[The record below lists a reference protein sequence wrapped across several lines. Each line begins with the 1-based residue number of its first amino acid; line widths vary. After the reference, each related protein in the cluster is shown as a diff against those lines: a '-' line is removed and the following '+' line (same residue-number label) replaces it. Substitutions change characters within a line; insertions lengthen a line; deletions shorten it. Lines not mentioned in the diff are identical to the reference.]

1 MNNFVKVSRHD
12 GVAVIT
18 IDNPPVNALSP
29 GLPEAIGAAIDEMN
43 ADPAVKAAVVIGA
56 GRTFVA
62 GADIKEFGK
71 MTSGATP
78 RRSLLP
84 FLLRIEDSRKPVVM
98 AIHGAAFGGGL
109 ELAMA
114 GHYRVASPTAQ
125 VGQPEVKLGI
135 IPGAAGTQR
144 LPRLVGVAK
153 AVEMC
158 AEGKPVSAPDA
169 AALGLIDRVIDGDL
183 LTGAVAFAREI
194 ADMPAPKA
202 RERMGKLGTLVEN
215 AAILAAAHDA
225 ARKKQRG
232 MKAPLAAIEA
242 VEAAITMPFEEG
254 CQAEQKLFTECLF
267 SDQSKA
273 LIHIFFGERELAKI
287 PDVPKETPVIPVN
300 RVAVVGS
307 GTMGGGIAMVFAN
320 AGIPVLL
327 KDVDEAALDLGME
340 KIRKNYASSVQR
352 GRFKQAFV
360 DERLRLIT
368 PALSY
373 HAFSDVDMVVEAVF
387 EGMALKKSV
396 FADLD
401 RACKPGAILAS
412 NTSTLNIDE
421 IAGATSRPEAVIG
434 THFFSPANVMRLLEI
449 VRGKKSS
456 KEVIATCM
464 QLSKRLGKIGVLVGN
479 CRGFVGNRMFG
490 PYRREAQFLVEE
502 GADVEAV
509 DKALV
514 EFGNAMGPLATGDL
528 AGLDVGWR
536 IRKEYRHL
544 EKPGIRQ
551 PFAEDRLCELGRYG
565 QKTMKGWY
573 RYDENR
579 RANVD
584 PEVTA
589 LVRKWSAEAEIPQRQ
604 ISAEEIV
611 DRCIYALVNEGAR
624 ILEERFAL
632 RAVDIDIIYLNGY
645 GFPAYRGG
653 PMWHA
658 DTVGLPKVYQRICE
672 FHHQHRE
679 LWAPA
684 PLLKRLAESGKTFA
698 EFDRE
703 QSAAGLLERVNS
715 A

>member
-1 MNNFVKVSRHD
+1 M
-12 GVAVIT
+12 
-18 IDNPPVNALSP
+18 NALSP
-29 GLPEAIGAAIDEMN
+29 GVPEGIWGAIDEMN
-43 ADPAVKAAVVIGA
+43 GDPAIKAAVVIGG

-71 MTSGATP
+71 MTSGGP

-84 FLLRIEDSRKPVVM
+84 LLLHIEDSGKPVVM
-98 AIHGAAFGGGL
+98 AIHGTALGGGL

-125 VGQPEVKLGI
+125 LGQAEVNLGI
-135 IPGAAGTQR
+135 IPGAGGTQR

-158 AEGKPVSAPDA
+158 AGGKPVSAREA
-169 AALGLIDRVIDGDL
+169 AALGLIDRLIDGDL
-183 LTGAVAFAREI
+183 LAGAVAFAREI
-194 ADMPAPKA
+194 ADKPAPKTRTRA
-202 RERMGKLGTLVEN
+202 EKLGTAAEN
-215 AAILAAAHDA
+215 AAIFAAARDA

-232 MKAPLAAIEA
+232 LKAPLAAIDA
-242 VEAAITMPFEEG
+242 VEAATKLSFEEG
-254 CQAEQKLFTECLF
+254 CQAEAKLFTECLF

-273 LIHIFFGERELAKI
+273 LIHVFFGEREVAKI
-287 PDVPKETPVIPVN
+287 PDIPKETPLIPVN

-327 KDVDEAALDLGME
+327 KDVDEATLNLGME

-352 GRFKQAFV
+352 GRFTKAFV
-360 DERLRLIT
+360 DERLQLIT
-368 PALSY
+368 PVFNY
-373 HAFSDVDMVVEAVF
+373 DAFSGVDMVIEAVF
-387 EGMALKKSV
+387 EGMELKKTV

-401 RACKPGAILAS
+401 RACRPGAILAS

-464 QLSKRLGKIGVLVGN
+464 QLSKKLGKIGVLVGN

-490 PYRREAQFLVEE
+490 PYRREAQFLIEE
-502 GADVEAV
+502 GAEVEAV

-514 EFGNAMGPLATGDL
+514 DFGMAMGPLATGDL

-551 PFAEDRLCELGRYG
+551 PFAEDRLCEMGRYG
-565 QKTMKGWY
+565 QKTLKGWY

-579 RANVD
+579 RASAD
-584 PEVTA
+584 PEVTT
-589 LVRKWSAEAEIPQRQ
+589 LVRKGSADAGIPQRQ
-604 ISAEEIV
+604 ISAAEIV
-611 DRCIYALVNEGAR
+611 DRCVYALVNEGAR
-624 ILEERFAL
+624 ILEEGYAL

-658 DTVGLPKVYQRICE
+658 DTVGLQKVYQRICE
-672 FHHQHRE
+672 FQQQHGE

-684 PLLKRLAESGKTFA
+684 PLLKRLAEEGKTFA
-698 EFDRE
+698 EFDKE
-703 QSAAGLLERVNS
+703 QVVAA
-715 A
+715 

>member
-1 MNNFVKVSRHD
+1 MSSLVKVSKEND
-12 GVAVIT
+12 VAVIT

-29 GLPEAIGAAIDEMN
+29 GVPEGIAAAIDELN
-43 ADPAVKAAVVIGA
+43 RDSTVRAAVVIGA

-71 MTSGATP
+71 MVATG
-78 RRSLLP
+78 RRGTLLP
-84 FLLRIEDSRKPVVM
+84 LLLQIEDSGKPVVM
-98 AIHGAAFGGGL
+98 AIHGQAFGGGL

-114 GHYRVASPTAQ
+114 AHYRVASPTAQ

-144 LPRLVGVAK
+144 LPRLVGIAK

-158 AEGKPVSAPDA
+158 AEGKPISAREA
-169 AALGLIDRVIDGDL
+169 AGQGLIDKLIDGDL
-183 LTGAVAFAREI
+183 LTGAVAFAREV
-194 ADMPAPKA
+194 AGRPAPKT
-202 RERMGKLGTLVEN
+202 RERTQRLGAAEEN
-215 AAILAAAHDA
+215 AALFVSARDGV
-225 ARKKQRG
+225 RKKQRG
-232 MKAPLAAIEA
+232 LKAPLAAIDAIEA
-242 VEAAITMPFEEG
+242 GTRLPFEEG
-254 CQAEQKLFTECLF
+254 CAAEAKLFTECLF

-273 LIHIFFGERELAKI
+273 LIHVFFGEREVAKV
-287 PDVPKETPVIPVN
+287 PDIPKETAVLPVS

-320 AGIPVLL
+320 AGVPVLL
-327 KDVDEAALDLGME
+327 KDVDEAALDLGMA

-352 GRFKQAFV
+352 GRFTQAFV
-360 DERLRLIT
+360 DERLKMIT
-368 PALSY
+368 PVLGY
-373 HAFSDVDMVVEAVF
+373 DAFSDVDMVVEAVF
-387 EGMALKKSV
+387 EGMALKKDV
-396 FADLD
+396 FAELD
-401 RACKPGAILAS
+401 RACRPGAILAS

-421 IAGATSRPEAVIG
+421 IAEATSRPEAVIG

-464 QLSKRLGKIGVLVGN
+464 QLAKKLGKIGVLVGN

-490 PYRREAQFLVEE
+490 PYRREAQLLIEE
-502 GADVEAV
+502 GAGIETIDQ
-509 DKALV
+509 ALV

-565 QKTMKGWY
+565 QKTSKGWY

-579 RANVD
+579 RASAD
-584 PEVTA
+584 PEVTT
-589 LVRKWSAEAEIPQRQ
+589 LVRKWSAEAGIPQRQ
-604 ISAEEIV
+604 IANEEIV
-611 DRCIYALVNEGAR
+611 ERCIYALVNEGAR
-624 ILEERFAL
+624 ILEEGYAL

-653 PMWHA
+653 PMWYA
-658 DTVGLPKVYQRICE
+658 DTVGLAEVYRRISE
-672 FHHQHRE
+672 FERQHGE
-679 LWAPA
+679 LWTPA

-703 QSAAGLLERVNS
+703 QVAA